1 MFTSR
6 LADQRARLVVMLR
19 RGDLPEELENEKIA
33 ELQLQ
38 KKQVRFSEQLF
49 LFENSA

>member
-19 RGDLPEELENEKIA
+19 RGDLPGELENEKIA

-38 KKQVRFSEQLF
+38 KKQVRFLVIF
-49 LFENSA
+49 V